1 MSEHWIIARIKQKG
15 DCKCIHWRNLRDL
28 ILAHPDT
35 KKSADIFALSVYNLV
50 DFPKA
55 LGAGEG
61 RFIGCVQLLLAWFY
75 SHFWTVEK
83 VSYRS
88 FSKDYSHLKEL
99 VATPRRDVI
108 SEENWIAIL

>member
-55 LGAGEG
+55 LGYVDEAVLICSIDSIKG
-61 RFIGCVQLLLAWFY
+61 
-75 SHFWTVEK
+75 
-83 VSYRS
+83 
-88 FSKDYSHLKEL
+88 SHLSQQSWPKL
-99 VATPRRDVI
+99 SDH
-108 SEENWIAIL
+108 